1 MKSQFMRFVLTTGL
15 TVLGSLTLSAQDRSE
30 TAKVPFAFNAN
41 QHSFA
46 AGEYRVERIN
56 GNGLFQILNRTDGS
70 SAFVPAPLTMEQKA
84 GADPHLT
91 FACYQG
97 NCVLKEI
104 WMPGS
109 DTGYRRG
116 DSAVDKDLQRHLGM
130 ATMINIRL
138 SH

>member
-1 MKSQFMRFVLTTGL
+1 MKSHFMRFVLTTGL
-15 TVLGSLTLSAQDRSE
+15 TVLGSLALSAQERSE
-30 TAKVPFAFNAN
+30 IAKVPFAFNAN

-46 AGEYRVERIN
+46 AGEYRVERVNHN
-56 GNGLFQILNRTDGS
+56 GVFQILNRTDGS
-70 SAFVPAPLTMEQKA
+70 SAFVAAQLIVDSKTVT
-84 GADPHLT
+84 DPHLT

-109 DTGYRRG
+109 DIGYRRG

-130 ATMINIRL
+130 ATMINVRL
-138 SH
+138 AR